1 MIIKDK
7 FESILKCPIT
17 QGELSWLTAEQLQ
30 QLNQRIQLGEIKL
43 RNGEIYRKPLA
54 ACLQVN
60 GKDLFYPVQDEIF
73 CLLPECLLSGID
85 SEHKIQSNHQDT
97 KSLVKNF
104 YDDFGWNESE
114 GVYQDAL
121 DSEDLREVSQD
132 YILQCHL
139 RLNKFLPKQGKYLLD
154 VASGPVQY
162 PAYLTYSQNYDYR
175 ICADISIQA
184 LKEAKKKLGSK
195 GIYLLCDV
203 TQLPLKDNMID
214 AAVSLHTLYH
224 VPEQEQAKAFA
235 ELYRVLKPGGASVI
249 VYSWGSRSLLMNLLM
264 LPMKVMSLLK
274 RKLISSSGGK
284 SLYFYTHSYRW
295 FCQEIQAKYQTQMY
309 SWRSVNVPF
318 LKTFIHK
325 PLGGRSLLKLIY
337 WLEEHAP
344 KVMGRIG
351 AYPLFVC
358 KK

>member
-1 MIIKDK
+1 MAIKDK

-17 QGELSWLTAEQLQ
+17 QGELSWLTAEQMQL
-30 QLNQRIQLGEIKL
+30 LNQRIQQGEIKL
-43 RNGEIYRKPLA
+43 RTGDVYRKPLSA
-54 ACLQVN
+54 ALQVN
-60 GKDLFYPVQDEIF
+60 NKDMFYPVQDDIF
-73 CLLPECLLSGID
+73 CLLPECVLSG
-85 SEHKIQSNHQDT
+85 SVSQENTYSSNHNT

-104 YDDFGWNESE
+104 YDDFGWNESA

-121 DSEDLREVSQD
+121 DSEDLREVSKD

-175 ICADISIQA
+175 ICADISILA

-214 AAVSLHTLYH
+214 AQVSLHTLYH
-224 VPEQEQAKAFA
+224 VPAQEQAKAFA

-264 LPMKVMSLLK
+264 LPMKAMSLLK
-274 RKLISSSGGK
+274 RKFSITTQGK
-284 SLYFYTHSYRW
+284 SLYFHTHSYRW

-325 PLGGRSLLKLIY
+325 SFGGHALLKMIY